1 MLRAMITE
9 YRWDRERDLHRQA
22 SIKAWQAGLAV
33 LFALG
38 LLVLQMITAYFA
50 IKHG

>member
-1 MLRAMITE
+1 MQIAPYMSDRRRKRKRMRA
-9 YRWDRERDLHRQA
+9 Y
-22 SIKAWQAGLAV
+22 
-33 LFALG
+33 LFTALG